1 MNMNFNKAVA
11 VRIQVK
17 RDFPET
23 ATYQE
28 FVKEITKLRLRVQEL
43 EQDNSDMGWQLNPD
57 RMGGGGWTADE
68 LDPNR
73 GWK

>member
-11 VRIQVK
+11 VRIQVN
-17 RDFPET
+17 RDFSE
-23 ATYQE
+23 ATSYQE

-43 EQDNSDMGWQLNPD
+43 EKDNSDMGWQLNPD

>member
-11 VRIQVK
+11 VRIQVN
-17 RDFPET
+17 RDFSE
-23 ATYQE
+23 ATPYQE

-43 EQDNSDMGWQLNPD
+43 EKDNSDMGWQLNPD